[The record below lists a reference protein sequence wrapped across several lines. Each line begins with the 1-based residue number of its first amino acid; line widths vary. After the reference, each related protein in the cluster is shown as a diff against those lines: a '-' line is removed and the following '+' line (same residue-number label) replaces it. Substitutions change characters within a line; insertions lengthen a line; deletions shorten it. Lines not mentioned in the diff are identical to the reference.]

1 MWIIFLLIALPCTAI
16 LGAPPSFQAQPQ
28 ETVDA
33 AAGEHNNKGAQLANQ
48 GRLQEAVR
56 EFQQAI
62 QMVPNFTGAY
72 YNLGRVYM
80 QMKAYDDAA
89 RAFAAAV
96 QVRSN
101 YGEGW
106 YQLGIALQMQNQ
118 FSDAGK
124 AYLSALSYF
133 PGDPDLLYRLGF
145 VFVQQ
150 KDWAQAAVYWGR
162 LRGEYPDHPALAQIQ
177 NYLPHLYYNIGT
189 ELYTRGELKEA
200 ENAFLK
206 TLNIDPGYG
215 PAFYN
220 LGLVYRD
227 LEQFDESQNALEN
240 ALQTRY
246 DSLQVQSVLGHVLA
260 LKGSLEDA
268 EALFQKLLKNGTQS
282 LDPHRGLV
290 TVKLKQKDLPGA
302 LVQALTVVANAPR
315 DPSSFLL
322 LAYVYEHNRDCER
335 YGPGFQAD
343 KAITA
348 YGRAAQLNPRDPV
361 AQFNLGMLYGRLGDW
376 QASLKALKKAQEI
389 APDHPGVEKWLADV
403 QARLDQAQ

>member
-124 AYLSALSYF
+124 AYLSALS
-133 PGDPDLLYRLGF
+133 
-145 VFVQQ
+145 
-150 KDWAQAAVYWGR
+150 
-162 LRGEYPDHPALAQIQ
+162 
-177 NYLPHLYYNIGT
+177 
-189 ELYTRGELKEA
+189 
-200 ENAFLK
+200 
-206 TLNIDPGYG
+206 
-215 PAFYN
+215 
-220 LGLVYRD
+220 
-227 LEQFDESQNALEN
+227 
-240 ALQTRY
+240 
-246 DSLQVQSVLGHVLA
+246 
-260 LKGSLEDA
+260 
-268 EALFQKLLKNGTQS
+268 
-282 LDPHRGLV
+282 
-290 TVKLKQKDLPGA
+290 
-302 LVQALTVVANAPR
+302 
-315 DPSSFLL
+315 
-322 LAYVYEHNRDCER
+322 
-335 YGPGFQAD
+335 
-343 KAITA
+343 
-348 YGRAAQLNPRDPV
+348 
-361 AQFNLGMLYGRLGDW
+361 
-376 QASLKALKKAQEI
+376 
-389 APDHPGVEKWLADV
+389 
-403 QARLDQAQ
+403 